1 MLKFVLHPL
10 RSENRRDFM
19 YTKSKTYDTRF
30 LVKLSMF
37 ITLIVIMT
45 FTPLGHLPGVLAI
58 TIVHLPVIVGA
69 ILYGPKVGTIL
80 SLTMGLASLTKSIIA
95 PTSPLNEFFRN
106 PLISVLP
113 RLMIG
118 ISAYFMYRAIIKL
131 TRNQTIGIALGAL
144 FGSIANTVFTLG
156 MLYIVYAKQIT
167 QLQGQVPAHQLILSI
182 ALSNGVLEMIAT
194 ALISVPLVLTLKQ
207 VFKIQLT

>member
-1 MLKFVLHPL
+1 
-10 RSENRRDFM
+10 M

-30 LVKLSMF
+30 MVKLSMF

-58 TIVHLPVIVGA
+58 TIVHVPVIIGA
-69 ILYGPKVGTIL
+69 LLYGPKVGTIL
-80 SLTMGLASLTKSIIA
+80 GLTMGLASLTKSIVA

-118 ISAYFMYRAIIKL
+118 IAAYLAYKAVIKL
-131 TRNQTIGIALGAL
+131 THNKTLSIALGAL
-144 FGSIANTVFTLG
+144 FGSMANTVFTLG
-156 MLYIVYAKQIT
+156 MLYLVYAKQIT
-167 QLQGQVPAHQLILSI
+167 QLQNQVPAHQLILSI

-194 ALISVPLVLTLKQ
+194 TLISIPLVLTLKQ
-207 VFKIQLT
+207 VFKIKPI

>member
-1 MLKFVLHPL
+1 
-10 RSENRRDFM
+10 M
-19 YTKSKTYDTRF
+19 YTESKTHDTRF
-30 LVKLSMF
+30 LVKLSML

-118 ISAYFMYRAIIKL
+118 ISAYFIYKAVLKL
-131 TRNQTIGIALGAL
+131 TRNQTLGIALGAL
-144 FGSIANTVFTLG
+144 FGSLANTVCTLG

-167 QLQGQVPAHQLILSI
+167 QLQGNIPAHQLILTI
-182 ALSNGVLEMIAT
+182 ALSNGVLEIIAT
-194 ALISVPLVLTLKQ
+194 TLISVPLILTLKQ
-207 VFKIQLT
+207 VFKIQST